1 MGLRQEAEA
10 LFFGTGVQ
18 ELYPHWQSEYSPS
31 FRFQR
36 HGEWPPG
43 EAPDA
48 WAYKIRITDPLNSE
62 RPMDRIITYSILYS
76 AAEMITEEKVDTEK
90 PFHSVDA
97 ETDRACSM
105 WVFSDDLGMFD
116 PHTLDQVLQV
126 AVFGG
131 LLHPHF
137 EPRNRG

>member
-10 LFFGTGVQ
+10 LFFGSGVQ
-18 ELYPHWQSEYSPS
+18 ELYPHWQSEYSPGPQ
-31 FRFQR
+31 FQR

-43 EAPDA
+43 EAPDT
-48 WAYKIRITDPLNSE
+48 WAYKIRITDPLNCG
-62 RPMDRIITYSILYS
+62 RLMDRIVTYSILYS
-76 AAEMITEEKVDTEK
+76 AAEMITEEKIDTEK
-90 PFHSVDA
+90 PFHPVDA

-105 WVFSDDLGMFD
+105 WVFNDELGTFD

-131 LLHPHF
+131 VKYPHF